1 MAFNKMFVMLPVMM
15 AARKLD
21 GEDPNIVFLLR
32 CCYGAVQ
39 ACALLLV
46 LFINIK
52 ASAAAADKA
61 NNVKIYVAPPPQP
74 FADPNAKT
82 SYQEKLL
89 SAHILSV
96 ARGLISST
104 IMGIC
109 MTVGLHMWKG
119 MIVGLAIQS
128 IMTPFNL
135 AENPLVSALIFKG
148 GFSNLK
154 EKKVFGEK
162 AREELGATDEVTD
175 AAGNTIVLKKGDTK
189 SNKKIESGAKKSFED
204 IILDTWDLGADADI
218 APLMAA
224 LNKSNINYATKENGW
239 TPIMI
244 MSGLGAKEAVS
255 AMKEMKKLGANP
267 AKVDQ
272 EGWNALHW
280 AAFHGSADAAKY
292 LVDKDGF
299 DGIAIGLH
307 ELTDKEGKTPLVHA
321 RDESN
326 ADVAKVIEEAVASS
340 SGQSG
345 ADEGLR
351 KRK

>member
-1 MAFNKMFVMLPVMM
+1 M
-15 AARKLD
+15 
-21 GEDPNIVFLLR
+21 I
-32 CCYGAVQ
+32 
-39 ACALLLV
+39 
-46 LFINIK
+46 
-52 ASAAAADKA
+52 
-61 NNVKIYVAPPPQP
+61 QP

-148 GFSNLK
+148 GLSNLK
-154 EKKVFGEK
+154 EKKVFNEK

-189 SNKKIESGAKKSFED
+189 PNKKIESGGKKSFED
-204 IILDTWDLGADADI
+204 VILDTWDLGADADI

-340 SGQSG
+340 PGQSG

>member
-21 GEDPNIVFLLR
+21 GEDPNIIFLLR

-39 ACALLLV
+39 ACALLLI
-46 LFINIK
+46 LFINMK
-52 ASAAAADKA
+52 ANAAAADKA

-74 FADPNAKT
+74 FADPDAKT

-89 SAHILSV
+89 NEHILSV
-96 ARGLISST
+96 ARGMISST
-104 IMGIC
+104 AMGIC
-109 MTVGLHMWKG
+109 MTVGLHYYKG

-135 AENPLVSALIFKG
+135 AENALVSALFFKG
-148 GFSNLK
+148 GLSDIK
-154 EKKVFGEK
+154 QKRVFGEK
-162 AREELGATDEVTD
+162 TRDELGATDEVTD
-175 AAGNTIVLKKGDTK
+175 AQGNPIVLSKAA
-189 SNKKIESGAKKSFED
+189 NKKIKAAGGKKSFED
-204 IILDTWDLGADADI
+204 LLLDTWDLGAEADI
-218 APLMAA
+218 KPLMAA
-224 LNKSNINYATKENGW
+224 LNKKNINYATEESAW

-244 MSGLGAKEAVS
+244 MSGLGAKGVVA

-267 AKVDQ
+267 SQIDQ

-280 AAFHGSADAAKY
+280 SAYHGSADAAKC
-292 LVDKDGF
+292 LVAKDGY
-299 DGIAIGLH
+299 DGLVLGLH
-307 ELTDKEGKTPLVHA
+307 EAADKEGKSPLVHA
-321 RDESN
+321 KDEGN
-326 ADVAKVIEEAVASS
+326 DDVAKVIEEAVASS
-340 SGQSG
+340 SGESG